1 MGSDGWVVRDGR
13 AELEMSA
20 LRARSGIM
28 HAALAGALLLAAAAV
43 VTAFFA
49 IDARGGVIGPQP
61 LLLLGGVVFLAVAGL
76 GIVVARPFR
85 RQGVLSISTGSIRW
99 RDSRGEL
106 IVPLS
111 QVDRITVRRRFL
123 PGIDVDAGR
132 RSWGLRTSASIL
144 EAARDDMRPLS
155 ARARRALDEAGFAP
169 SSNGNVT
176 VWERSDLGT
185 GSGPTTASRA
195 SSS

>member
-1 MGSDGWVVRDGR
+1 MTATGWTVREGR

-20 LRARSGIM
+20 LRARSGVM
-28 HAALAGALLLAAAAV
+28 HAVLAAALVLAAGAV
-43 VTAFFA
+43 VTAFFVV
-49 IDARGGVIGPQP
+49 DARGGVIGPQP

-85 RQGVLSISTGSIRW
+85 RRGVLSISTGSIRW

-111 QVDRITVRRRFL
+111 QVHRITVRRRFL

-144 EAARDDMRPLS
+144 DAARDDMRPLS
-155 ARARRALDEAGFAP
+155 ARARRALDEAGFVP
-169 SSNGNVT
+169 SPNGNVT
-176 VWERSDLGT
+176 VWER
-185 GSGPTTASRA
+185 A
-195 SSS
+195 